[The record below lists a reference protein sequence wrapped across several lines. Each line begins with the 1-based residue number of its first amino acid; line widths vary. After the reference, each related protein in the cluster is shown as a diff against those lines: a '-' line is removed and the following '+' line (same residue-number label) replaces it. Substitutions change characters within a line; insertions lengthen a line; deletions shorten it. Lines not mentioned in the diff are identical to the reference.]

1 MVRGAPFFLALS
13 LALPSAGWSQAPATD
28 DKQKSSTDSPPQA
41 SGKEEQKAKTG
52 DSSVFVLK
60 SPEPPPSQPTLA
72 PQLRAVDLEKR
83 DKLGPQTKMHLI
95 TLLDAE
101 FAHVRKSLP
110 LGDKSLSIDPQG
122 RVTPS
127 DQNLFQL
134 AQVHGIAAKP
144 GDKVQITNVTF
155 REKSIFFAINGGP
168 KKHGHWYDHVSIGVG
183 GSGGEISPTDSS
195 KNQPVGAG
203 LTLEFNK
210 QIPEMTGDEL
220 KKLLSPVLDFS
231 SKSAAEV
238 FSESMPPKVKEAI
251 KNHQVLVGMNRD
263 MVIMAKDRPE
273 QKVREKDESG
283 KDYEDWIYGKP
294 PQEMTFV
301 RFVGDEVT
309 LVKIAKVGGQLV
321 FKTEK
326 EVDVKDGT
334 VSLAALKAS
343 NSPQDVSQQPDQP
356 QQPAKR
362 PTLKREGEEGG
373 PDPALKA
380 PVPGG
385 QAQLPP
391 KPDEPEWGTKDKR
404 PAQDPP
410 QAPQQDTPKPPQ

>member
-1 MVRGAPFFLALS
+1 M
-13 LALPSAGWSQAPATD
+13 
-28 DKQKSSTDSPPQA
+28 
-41 SGKEEQKAKTG
+41 
-52 DSSVFVLK
+52 
-60 SPEPPPSQPTLA
+60 
-72 PQLRAVDLEKR
+72 RAVDLEKR

-134 AQVHGIAAKP
+134 SQVHGIAAKP

-168 KKHGHWYDHVSIGVG
+168 KMHGHWYDHVSIGVG
-183 GSGGEISPTDSS
+183 GSGGEISPTDPS
-195 KNQPVGAG
+195 KNQATGAG

-210 QIPEMTGDEL
+210 QIPEMTADEL

-238 FSESMPPKVKEAI
+238 FSESMPPKVREAI
-251 KNHQVLVGMNRD
+251 KNHEVLVGMNRD
-263 MVIMAKDRPE
+263 MVIMAKDHPD
-273 QKVREKDESG
+273 QKVREKDDSG
-283 KDYEDWIYGKP
+283 KDYEEWIYGRA
-294 PQEMTFV
+294 PQDVIFV
-301 RFVGDEVT
+301 RLIGDEVT
-309 LVKIAKVGGQLV
+309 RVTIAKVGRQPIV
-321 FKTEK
+321 KTEK

-373 PDPALKA
+373 PDPALK

-391 KPDEPEWGTKDKR
+391 KPDEPEWGTGDKR
-404 PAQDPP
+404 QSQNPP
-410 QAPQQDTPKPPQ
+410 QAPPQDAPQTPPQDAPKPPQ